1 MKARNVIQSYYGLF
15 SWFVPKIEIECD
27 VFSTHYI
34 CRKLP
39 IMIEVKR
46 RPTADISGFSAATPP
61 LLQRIYASRG
71 IASELEL
78 ERGAKGLLSYDKLHG
93 IEPAVQ
99 LLVAALAENRRI
111 IIVGD
116 FDADGATSSAL
127 SVLALRMLGCSNVDY
142 LIPNRVE
149 DGYGLSPEVVDQ
161 AEVRGAEVIM
171 TVDNGVSSIAGVA
184 AAKAKGM
191 QILVTDHHLQ
201 GRELPIAD
209 AIVNP
214 NLDVCTFP
222 SKALC
227 GVGVAFYLMLALRAE
242 LRSINWFEQKSIP
255 VPNLAELLDL
265 VALGTVADVVAL
277 DGNNRILV
285 HQGLQRIRAGKC
297 RPGIQALIEVANRD
311 PARLVTSDLGFALGP
326 RINAAGR
333 LDDMSFGVELLLCN
347 HIQAARRMASELD
360 GLNQT
365 RKEIE
370 HGMKEEAL
378 AICERISFNQQ
389 DMPYGLALFQRDW
402 HQGVIGILASR
413 IKDLY
418 HRPVIAFADA
428 GEGEIKGSCRSIPG
442 LHMRDVLDLIDT
454 RNPGMILK
462 FGGHAMA
469 AGLTIPED
477 QLSGFSKAFDEIVR
491 SQLDEDALKGVF
503 LTDGELAA
511 NDLNIETAEVLRNG
525 GPWGQQFPEP
535 SFDGTFRLLHQKL
548 VGSKHLKMMVEPIN
562 GGSVID
568 AIAFNVDL
576 KSWPDASVQQVD
588 LVYRLDVNEFRGNR
602 SVQLMIEHLIAK

>member
-1 MKARNVIQSYYGLF
+1 M
-15 SWFVPKIEIECD
+15 IEI
-27 VFSTHYI
+27 
-34 CRKLP
+34 
-39 IMIEVKR
+39 KR
-46 RPTADISGFSAATPP
+46 RPEADTSQFSDAIPP

-71 IASELEL
+71 IHSDSEL
-78 ERGAKGLLSYDKLHG
+78 ERGARGLLGYNQLYG
-93 IEPAVQ
+93 IVPAVA
-99 LLVAALAENRRI
+99 LLKQALAEQQRI
-111 IIVGD
+111 IVVGD

-127 SVLALRMLGCSNVDY
+127 SVLALRMLGSRNVDY
-142 LIPNRVE
+142 LVPNRFD
-149 DGYGLSPEVVDQ
+149 DGYGLSPEVVEQ
-161 AEVRGAEVIM
+161 AAARGAEMIM

-191 QILVTDHHLQ
+191 QVLVTDHHLP
-201 GRELPIAD
+201 GDTLPEAD

-214 NLDVCTFP
+214 NLNECGFP

-227 GVGVAFYLMLALRAE
+227 GVGVAFYLMLALRAS
-242 LRSINWFEQKSIP
+242 LREDNWFAEQGLAE
-255 VPNLAELLDL
+255 PNLAELLDL

-297 RPGIQALIEVANRD
+297 RPGIRALIEVANRE
-311 PARLVTSDLGFALGP
+311 PSRLVASDLGFALGP

-333 LDDMSFGVELLLCN
+333 LDDMSFGVELLLCDN
-347 HIQAARRMASELD
+347 IQAARRMATELD
-360 GLNQT
+360 ALNQT

-370 HGMKEEAL
+370 QGMKEEAL
-378 AICERISFNQQ
+378 AICERLKFNQK
-389 DMPYGLALFQRDW
+389 DMPYGLALYQRDW

-413 IKDLY
+413 IKELY

-428 GEGEIKGSCRSIPG
+428 GNGEIKGSCRSIPG

-454 RNPGMILK
+454 QNPGMILK

-469 AGLTIPED
+469 AGLTIPESK
-477 QLSGFSKAFDEIVR
+477 LEAFSRAFDQAVR
-491 SQLDEDALKGVF
+491 NELDEAALKGVL
-503 LTDGELAA
+503 LTDGELLPQE
-511 NDLNIETAEVLRNG
+511 LNLQTAEVLRAG

-535 SFDGTFRLLHQKL
+535 QFDGRFRLLHQKL
-548 VGSKHLKMMVEPIN
+548 VGGKHLKMMLEPLA

-576 KSWPDASVQQVD
+576 RQWPDASVQQVE
-588 LVYRLDVNEFRGNR
+588 LVYRLDVNEFRGNC
-602 SVQLMIEHLIAK
+602 SAQLLVEHLSAL